1 MLLNL
6 LYKYI
11 LIPLFLFCI
20 FEPSIVY
27 AIHNFKYHSIAHQV
41 LSLES
46 RELGIQPN
54 YRLLDEIIDEVRQ
67 RKNNLQLKFY
77 SEDDAVE
84 LLKIIDD
91 ILLNKNFI
99 YDGRICLLSE
109 ALESR
114 RLNQDEIQYIRHLD
128 IKNSGIDF
136 RNKEEYNRIILPD
149 NRHKIHVLKNI
160 HENFH
165 FAECVTFSFI
175 YLGIADVLNLP
186 IYMVLAPSHVFV
198 RWHLKNSYFN
208 WETTSGTIVDDD
220 YIRNVFDISELSIRS
235 GVYLKSLNR
244 TESFVTA
251 YYMLSNSVNQAD
263 KKIFYLTKTVELN
276 PKHSRAYYNRG
287 TLWYQKGQFQ
297 QALKDFNMAIGLDPN
312 HSETFNNRGNIWYE
326 TGKTENA
333 LSDYNQAIMLNPK
346 HSRAYNNRGNIWY
359 QKGFFDKA
367 LTDYNNAIALD
378 PAFSGAYN
386 NRGNVLY
393 QKGIY
398 KEALADYNKAIELDP
413 NNKDAYKNRLEVLKK
428 LGNRD

>member
-1 MLLNL
+1 MPLNL

-11 LIPLFLFCI
+11 LTPLFIFCI

-27 AIHNFKYHSIAHQV
+27 AIHNYKYQSIAHQV
-41 LSLES
+41 MDLEA
-46 RELGIQPN
+46 RETGIQPN
-54 YRLLDEIIDEVRQ
+54 YRVLDEIIDEVQRQ
-67 RKNNLQLKFY
+67 KNNLQLNFY
-77 SEDDAVE
+77 SENDAVE

-91 ILLNKNFI
+91 ILLNKNFL

-109 ALESR
+109 ALKQR

-136 RNKEEYNRIILPD
+136 RNKEEYNQIILPD
-149 NRHKIHVLKNI
+149 NRHKTHVLKNI

-198 RWHLKNSYFN
+198 RWHLKNGYFN

-220 YIRNVFDISELSIRS
+220 YIRNAFNISESSVRS
-235 GVYLKSLNR
+235 GVYLKSLNW
-244 TESFVTA
+244 TESFATA
-251 YYMLSNSVNQAD
+251 YYMLSNFVNHAD
-263 KKIFYLTKTVELN
+263 KKILYLTKAIELN

-287 TLWYQKGQFQ
+287 TLLYKKGQLQ
-297 QALKDFNMAIGLDPN
+297 QALSDFNRAIESDPN
-312 HSETFNNRGNIWYE
+312 HSEAFNNRGNIWYE
-326 TGKTENA
+326 SGKTENA
-333 LSDYNQAIMLNPK
+333 LTDYNQAILLNPK

-359 QKGFFDKA
+359 QKGFLDKA
-367 LTDYNNAIALD
+367 LSDYNNAITLD

-386 NRGNVLY
+386 NRGNICY
-393 QKGIY
+393 QKGMY
-398 KEALADYNKAIELDP
+398 KEALEDYNKALELDP
-413 NNKDAYKNRLEVLKK
+413 NNKDAYKNRSEIWKK
-428 LGNRD
+428 LGIKN